1 MIAQPTE
8 QKCWAVVP
16 AAGVGQRM
24 QADRPKQ
31 YLQLTDCTV
40 LEHTLLRLWGS
51 GVFEKIVVSVSL
63 EDAYWPTLAINQSD
77 WLIRATGGKQRADS
91 VLSGLQALDAIANP
105 DDWVFVHDAAR
116 PCITSTDI
124 LRMLTVL
131 ENDPV
136 GGILASPV
144 HDALKRATKTRI
156 KETVDRSQIWR
167 ALTPQMFRLGIL
179 KQALASAFSNNI
191 SVTDEASAIEAM
203 GLQPMLVEGRADNI
217 KITQPEDL
225 ALARFYL
232 EQQ

>member
-144 HDALKRATKTRI
+144 HDTLKRATKTRI